1 MFLNIKTL
9 KICLSCFTKKYKLME
24 MIKINKK
31 LTMNFGLGANT
42 SEKIHKQL
50 GLNCRKSPIFIK
62 KKHKEKI
69 EQKFIKNK
77 TGKDLKQQI
86 NDFKCFKKKLRTHI
100 KTQKIA
106 YKIKPKKK

>member
-1 MFLNIKTL
+1 MFLKYIKLNIYL
-9 KICLSCFTKKYKLME
+9 SAFNKIYKLME

-31 LTMNFGLGANT
+31 LTMNFGLGAKT
-42 SEKIHKQL
+42 AEKIHKQL

-100 KTQKIA
+100 KKQKLA
-106 YKIKPKKK
+106 YKIKSKKK